1 MLKTATLSSQDIF
14 STLADRHSVN
24 IFKRAY
30 SGLRATS
37 KNHIDNL
44 SKKQFYVRLKRLTDL
59 GLIEKRDSFYRTTT
73 FGSVVYNAQIKTM
86 EDVIA
91 NYWSLKSIDV
101 LRSRSDFPDN
111 ETESIVSELL
121 NSANLKDVVNS
132 THLTGFSIVNNF
144 DNLIVEVLKILD
156 NAVKEVYFATRY
168 HQPDVSTKT
177 FEIFGKGVTLHIL
190 DGNPEQISVENRIN
204 AILRTPPN
212 KETSDLINRIIRSP
226 RFDLMRMPELPIS
239 FLVVDSI
246 QVVYEAVSYTNPEQ
260 FTTAIAKYDD
270 PYLAQQ
276 LIHYFKI
283 ISQKAFT
290 PKLLQEARVK
300 RTNEHEWSSLLLSR

>member
-1 MLKTATLSSQDIF
+1 MLKTVTLSSQDIF
-14 STLADRHSVN
+14 STLADSHSVN

-73 FGSVVYNAQIKTM
+73 FGSVVYNAHIKTM

-101 LRSRSDFPDN
+101 LRSRVDFPDK

-132 THLTGFSIVNNF
+132 THLT
-144 DNLIVEVLKILD
+144 
-156 NAVKEVYFATRY
+156 
-168 HQPDVSTKT
+168 
-177 FEIFGKGVTLHIL
+177 
-190 DGNPEQISVENRIN
+190 
-204 AILRTPPN
+204 
-212 KETSDLINRIIRSP
+212 
-226 RFDLMRMPELPIS
+226 
-239 FLVVDSI
+239 
-246 QVVYEAVSYTNPEQ
+246 
-260 FTTAIAKYDD
+260 
-270 PYLAQQ
+270 
-276 LIHYFKI
+276 
-283 ISQKAFT
+283 
-290 PKLLQEARVK
+290 
-300 RTNEHEWSSLLLSR
+300 

>member
-1 MLKTATLSSQDIF
+1 MLKKASNLSTQDIF
-14 STLADRHSVN
+14 LALADRHSVN
-24 IFKRAY
+24 IFKHAY

-37 KNHIDNL
+37 KNHVDSL

-59 GLIEKRDSFYRTTT
+59 GLIDKRDSFYRTTT
-73 FGSVVYNAQIKTM
+73 FGSAVYNAQIKTM
-86 EDVIA
+86 EDLIA
-91 NYWSLKSIDV
+91 NYWPLKSIDV

-121 NSANLKDVVNS
+121 NSTNLKDVVNS

-156 NAVKEVYFATRY
+156 KAVKEVYFATRY
-168 HQPDVSTKT
+168 HQPDVSAKT

-204 AILRTPPN
+204 AIIRTPPN
-212 KETSDLINRIIRSP
+212 RETSDLINRIIRSP
-226 RFDLMRMPELPIS
+226 RFDLKRMPELPIS
-239 FLVVDSI
+239 FLVVDGI
-246 QVVYEAVSYTNPEQ
+246 QVVYETVSYTNPEQ

-276 LIHYFKI
+276 FINYFKM
-283 ISQKAFT
+283 ISRKAFT
-290 PKLLQEARVK
+290 PRLLQEARV
-300 RTNEHEWSSLLLSR
+300 R